1 MGNNTSSPLVSTE
14 ELSGEVATETDH
26 HDGDISQDTE
36 GESCW
41 RFLVRKFYNAFGL
54 DYQPLQ
60 DTSTR
65 RKRRI
70 SAVETPRESEFEEDN
85 GEDVERSHK
94 TPRLTITEDNNR
106 HSGKDKDLEQHN
118 VNVNIVTETK
128 KHSVKAIDVATDVKT
143 DTMEE
148 EAKDADVVPTTTVPV
163 EFMDFPFLSE
173 EEARRYLPK
182 SWTMLIIRG
191 LSGSGKSTIVRQLEE
206 TYPGSVSCSAD
217 QFFLNT
223 LTGEYQFDRSQLSEA
238 HKWCQSKAEEAC
250 RNRANIV
257 IVDNTNVKRW
267 EMVPYFRLAQKYS
280 YSVVLVEP
288 RTPWR
293 FNIDELARRN
303 RHGVD
308 R

>member
-1 MGNNTSSPLVSTE
+1 MGNNTSSPLVSNE
-14 ELSGEVATETDH
+14 DLSDH
-26 HDGDISQDTE
+26 QDNDISHHT
-36 GESCW
+36 ESCW
-41 RFLVRKFYNAFGL
+41 SFLVRKIYNVFGL

-60 DTSTR
+60 DTSISTR

-70 SAVETPRESEFEEDN
+70 SEVESPRESDFEE
-85 GEDVERSHK
+85 EDVERSHK
-94 TPRLTITEDNNR
+94 SPRLNEDSNDL
-106 HSGKDKDLEQHN
+106 HSSGKDKDFEQQN
-118 VNVNIVTETK
+118 VNVDIVTETMN
-128 KHSVKAIDVATDVKT
+128 HSSKATEVVSDVKPDPVEVEVET
-143 DTMEE
+143 K
-148 EAKDADVVPTTTVPV
+148 AVVPTVPV
-163 EFMDFPFLSE
+163 EFMDFPFLTD
-173 EEARRYLPK
+173 EEARRYLTR

-191 LSGSGKSTIVRQLEE
+191 LAGSGKSTIVRQLEE
-206 TYPGSVSCSAD
+206 TFPGSVSCSAD
-217 QFFLNT
+217 HFFLQPG
-223 LTGEYQFDRSQLSEA
+223 TGEYQFDRSQLGAA

-267 EMVPYFRLAQKYS
+267 EMVPYFKLADKYM